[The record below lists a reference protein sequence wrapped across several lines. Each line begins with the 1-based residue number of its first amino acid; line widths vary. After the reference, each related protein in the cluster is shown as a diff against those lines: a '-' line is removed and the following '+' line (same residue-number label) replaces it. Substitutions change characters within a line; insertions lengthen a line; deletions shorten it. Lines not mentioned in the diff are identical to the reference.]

1 MIKLKDLLNV
11 TKETVWVHKYTY
23 MKGVRTF
30 VCDKANEES
39 VKECE
44 DAEID
49 QIDIV
54 EKHGFNSLH
63 VWLRD
68 TGVNR
73 EDAKAMARGKIA
85 LGEAYSTA
93 RGNGTRYRL
102 LLGQRSPHAY
112 EAALMR
118 KYADNGFRDGELV
131 VMSRDG
137 ERKTTIL
144 REMET
149 INIALKEE
157 KE

>member
-1 MIKLKDLLNV
+1 
-11 TKETVWVHKYTY
+11 
-23 MKGVRTF
+23 
-30 VCDKANEES
+30 
-39 VKECE
+39 
-44 DAEID
+44 
-49 QIDIV
+49 
-54 EKHGFNSLH
+54 
-63 VWLRD
+63 
-68 TGVNR
+68 
-73 EDAKAMARGKIA
+73 MARGKIA

-93 RGNGTRYRL
+93 RQAGTRYRFM
-102 LLGQRSPHAY
+102 LGGRNLQAY
-112 EAALMR
+112 EAALWR